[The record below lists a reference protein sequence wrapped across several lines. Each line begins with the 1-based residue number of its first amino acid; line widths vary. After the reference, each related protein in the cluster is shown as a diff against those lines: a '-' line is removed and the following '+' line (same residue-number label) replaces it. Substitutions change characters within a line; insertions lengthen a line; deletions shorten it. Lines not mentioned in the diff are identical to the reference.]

1 MCPGHPA
8 ITGYRTITRPDMELL
23 PDIHVPLSVPVLHL
37 HDHTLHPELGLRH
50 PGHLEPDIELSRYRI
65 WNYHLEGGPCH
76 PRRDEV
82 VQVRE
87 PITLIAW
94 VNILFSISEIG
105 GRKIYENEGFSGRV

>member
-1 MCPGHPA
+1 
-8 ITGYRTITRPDMELL
+8 MELL

-94 VNILFSISEIG
+94 VMGQSQYTTFNLGYRGPE
-105 GRKIYENEGFSGRV
+105 KN